1 MMQKILLIS
10 FLLFVP
16 FLSYGQ
22 TTVTLEEA
30 IQLALENNYQLKQSL
45 NNLDLAEYQTQSAK
59 ADFLPSLSAN
69 FNGARGVG
77 RQFIEEELAFEDRT
91 TYRLNGGL
99 NASIDIFSGFR
110 NIANLRATEANE
122 LSQEEFYQRLRE
134 TITFD
139 TASRYL
145 NVMVNQELLRI
156 AESNLEASSS
166 QLEQIEAQ
174 VEVGS
179 RPTVDLYNQEAIVA
193 NDELAV
199 IQQQNA
205 LSVSKAQL
213 IRIMQEETIEDVEVS
228 MEEVDEA
235 NLFPSEYSLNEM
247 LEVALQNRSDIR
259 AQEYEIEVNRQDIR
273 IARANSLPSLSASA
287 GISSAYFRDASSL
300 NVPFSDQ
307 FFDQRISRS
316 FGINLSIPIFNN
328 LNNRTNLQSSQIQLR
343 NSQLELQN
351 IRFQVSEEV
360 RQAYNDYQSLVQ
372 ELESTEK
379 ALIAA
384 ERAFETEQQR
394 YEVGSTTLI
403 ELNQANANF
412 VSAQSERVQTIY
424 NFIFQEKL
432 LDYFIGQL
440 DESIQLN

>member
-1 MMQKILLIS
+1 MQKILLIS